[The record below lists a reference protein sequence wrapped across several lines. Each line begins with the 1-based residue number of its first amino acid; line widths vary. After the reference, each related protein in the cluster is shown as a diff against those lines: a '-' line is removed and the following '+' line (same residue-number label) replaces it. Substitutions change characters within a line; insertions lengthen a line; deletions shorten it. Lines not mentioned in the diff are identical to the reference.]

1 MNIKLKRKYLYYLKY
16 KIKCSIGKE
25 GITKDKKEG
34 DLKTP
39 KGKFKLKFIFYRKD
53 KIKILQ
59 TSFKKVAIK
68 KSMGWCDDVKSKKYN
83 KLIRLPFKFSA
94 EKLWRKD
101 NIYDVVIIL
110 NYNLSPVKKNK
121 GSAIF
126 LHIAKKNYSPTK
138 GCIAINKKD
147 MLNLTANLK
156 KNSTIII

>member
-1 MNIKLKRKYLYYLKY
+1 MNIKLKGKYLYYLKY

-25 GITKDKKEG
+25 GITKNKKEG

-53 KIKILQ
+53 KIKILK

-83 KLIRLPFKFSA
+83 KLISFPFKFSA

-156 KNSTIII
+156 KNSAIII